1 MRSDSEVRGENSANE
16 TKKDLGERKGNFS
29 SPSPSSFFRS
39 LV

>member
-29 SPSPSSFFRS
+29 NRSPSSFFRS